1 MKSEEV
7 ATKKGLSSLSEAPRY
22 LREGDAS
29 GSYHAEAS
37 AGHRSVLRAQPEGAA
52 SESTDAAD
60 HRRENDS
67 DEDECGEVLVRGEQH
82 DAEEHRYVLQDMH
95 DCLSFI
101 FLFGL

>member
-7 ATKKGLSSLSEAPRY
+7 ETKKGLSSLSEAPRY

-29 GSYHAEAS
+29 GSYHAEAG